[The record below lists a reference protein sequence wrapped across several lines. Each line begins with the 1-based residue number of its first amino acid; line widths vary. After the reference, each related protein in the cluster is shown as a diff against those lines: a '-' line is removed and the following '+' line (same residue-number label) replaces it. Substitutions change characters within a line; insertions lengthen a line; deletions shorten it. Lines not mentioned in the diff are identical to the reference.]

1 MGRAGAGSEGKSMSP
16 ISGCLGRRVR
26 TGGRRGSRYRSR
38 PGLNMTKSGVIT
50 GLGRQGLL
58 ARRWK
63 TEGKDR
69 HGSAPSLPD
78 GLCTDGL

>member
-26 TGGRRGSRYRSR
+26 TGGHRGSRYRSR
-38 PGLNMTKSGVIT
+38 PGLNMTKSG
-50 GLGRQGLL
+50 LGRQGLL
-58 ARRWK
+58 ARRRK

-69 HGSAPSLPD
+69 HGSAPSLLDDLCAD
-78 GLCTDGL
+78 GL